1 MSFFSALRRKPEEE
15 DLYEDY
21 EESYAYEDEGQDW
34 ASEGVQPIH
43 SVADMQIVLVAPQE
57 YKDASKIADLLRD
70 MKFVVLNLAKTER
83 DVARRLLDFVS
94 GVIYTEDGHIM
105 KVATNVYVVAPYFV
119 DLLGAPAR
127 ATSFIFNGKRAKHRC
142 TAAPCTC
149 VFSYFHPVSSF
160 SSVSLH
166 QHVFQCLRVQNS
178 NRPPPQGNN
187 APAGKLV
194 EHPGHHLPGGTDIPG
209 NLLMGR
215 GKGGRLSPLA
225 LLQQKGRQSLFQAE
239 KYNLLHGPAAPRNT
253 ESPPAYRPAVPHP
266 GCCSSAVR
274 ASVRAGLQSQNS
286 PLR

>member
-105 KVATNVYVVAPYFV
+105 KVATNVYMVAPYFV
-119 DLLGAPAR
+119 DLLGAPGE
-127 ATSFIFNGKRAKHRC
+127 SDEL
-142 TAAPCTC
+142 
-149 VFSYFHPVSSF
+149 YF
-160 SSVSLH
+160 
-166 QHVFQCLRVQNS
+166 
-178 NRPPPQGNN
+178 
-187 APAGKLV
+187 
-194 EHPGHHLPGGTDIPG
+194 
-209 NLLMGR
+209 
-215 GKGGRLSPLA
+215 
-225 LLQQKGRQSLFQAE
+225 
-239 KYNLLHGPAAPRNT
+239 
-253 ESPPAYRPAVPHP
+253 
-266 GCCSSAVR
+266 
-274 ASVRAGLQSQNS
+274 
-286 PLR
+286 